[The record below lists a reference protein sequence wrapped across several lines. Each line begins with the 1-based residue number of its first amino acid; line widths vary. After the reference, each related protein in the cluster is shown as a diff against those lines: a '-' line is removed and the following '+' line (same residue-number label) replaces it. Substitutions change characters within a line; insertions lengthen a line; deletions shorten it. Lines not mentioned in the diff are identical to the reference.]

1 MLKIALSHNKKY
13 SGFKDLL
20 KDNIPES
27 LADYNGNAYD
37 ISSVFHDTNWSDNT
51 KTPSTNSSQSN
62 QKFSQIETNA
72 NLELY
77 KNAKLVPHEDASG
90 TTHKLWTV
98 YDDASNNLLEHMINY
113 KFDNSG
119 SYLPILTY
127 HNGSLYV
134 ESTMFSDPLWWLI
147 DYENHAISFFNTD
160 SVLNGGT
167 VNISASSANPPKLT
181 FYRYIGKTKVNNKLS
196 VEGDISC
203 NEVIVSGTTLT
214 SKLGVIDLSYSDLS
228 GVVTTNI
235 GNISSNTQNN
245 QTRPYN

>member
-1 MLKIALSHNKKY
+1 M
-13 SGFKDLL
+13 
-20 KDNIPES
+20 
-27 LADYNGNAYD
+27 
-37 ISSVFHDTNWSDNT
+37 
-51 KTPSTNSSQSN
+51 
-62 QKFSQIETNA
+62 
-72 NLELY
+72 
-77 KNAKLVPHEDASG
+77 VPHEDASG

-98 YDDASNNLLEHMINY
+98 YDDASNNLLEHMVDFS
-113 KFDNSG
+113 FDISG

-127 HNGSLYV
+127 HNGSSYV

-214 SKLGVIDLSYSDLS
+214 SKLGIIDLSYSDLS
-228 GVVTTNI
+228 GVVTANI
-235 GNISSNTQNN
+235 ASITSNTNNKAPKADPSFTGKVYIGTSNNEAHLNIQNTKLTN
-245 QTRPYN
+245 NGVITVTP